1 MPGIRCRAGAQDPGY
16 SGRLAVRV
24 LFDEQLSESL
34 LQHLQDL
41 APDAV
46 HVRRLGLGG
55 SGDAVVWQ
63 RAIDLGCVL
72 VTKDEDFHRLSVLKG
87 APPKVVWIRLGNCS
101 TRDIANLLRE
111 RWPRIEEFVND
122 PVLTLLELA

>member
-1 MPGIRCRAGAQDPGY
+1 M
-16 SGRLAVRV
+16 RV
-24 LFDEQLSESL
+24 LFDEQPSEAL
-34 LQHLQDL
+34 VRHIQDL
-41 APDAV
+41 SPDAV
-46 HVRRLGLGG
+46 HVRLLGLGG
-55 SGDAVVWQ
+55 AGDEVVWQ

-87 APPKVVWIRLGNCS
+87 SPPKVVWIRLGNGS

-122 PVLTLLELA
+122 PVVALLELA

>member
-1 MPGIRCRAGAQDPGY
+1 
-16 SGRLAVRV
+16 VRV

-34 LQHLQDL
+34 LRHLQDRS
-41 APDAV
+41 PDAV
-46 HVRRLGLGG
+46 HVRLLGLGG
-55 SGDAVVWQ
+55 AGDDVVWQ

-87 APPKVVWIRLGNCS
+87 VPPEVVWIRLGNCA

-111 RWPRIEEFVND
+111 RWLTIEEFVRD
-122 PVLTLLELA
+122 PVVALYELA